1 MAKLHPSRS
10 ELNSQARG
18 CGECGE
24 LRGGASLGRRAESR
38 GRRARLA
45 GRSGAGSEAALEQ
58 PWTEYTWPLQQGFL
72 LGSDHIDHASHFLYG
87 GLILRLLHV
96 FTHLI
101 LTRTP

>member
-1 MAKLHPSRS
+1 MLREGWEQRASLWRTETHIGGRGAGEQMAKLHPSRS

-58 PWTEYTWPLQQGFL
+58 PWTE
-72 LGSDHIDHASHFLYG
+72 
-87 GLILRLLHV
+87 
-96 FTHLI
+96 
-101 LTRTP
+101 

>member
-1 MAKLHPSRS
+1 MLSEGWEQRASLWETETHIGGRGAGELMAKLHPREGARS

-45 GRSGAGSEAALEQ
+45 GRSGASSEAALEQ
-58 PWTEYTWPLQQGFL
+58 PWTE
-72 LGSDHIDHASHFLYG
+72 
-87 GLILRLLHV
+87 
-96 FTHLI
+96 
-101 LTRTP
+101 